1 MKTHPFTNTIR
12 FLLLALLL
20 PAWPTSA
27 ADAPQAARK
36 PNIIFI
42 LADDVG
48 LGETSYTGGDKF
60 KTPNIDALAKTG
72 TIFDTCYAMPL
83 CGPSRCALLTGRYPF
98 RTGLT
103 TNHSAKAIEP
113 GKEIMIPTVLKKA
126 GYVTAAAGKWG
137 QMNLGPAEWGFDES
151 VSARNGQ
158 YHGDSYVLNGKNT
171 PMPKGS
177 YMPDM
182 MHEFVAD
189 FMTRH
194 KDQPFFIYYPLIH
207 IHIPILPTPDS
218 KPDADK
224 DQLYADNIAYM
235 DKLVAKLMTE
245 LDRLKLRDNTLVVFA
260 GDNGSIRSP
269 GYTPVKGRQLSG
281 HKASLSEGGSRVPM
295 FVTWPG
301 TTPAGA
307 INHDLVDF
315 TDFFTTFA
323 EIAGAPLPPG
333 VAIDGRSFLP
343 QIKGEKGKPR
353 EWVYVE
359 LDGKSYACDA
369 RWKLT
374 NTGELLDLKDAPF
387 IEKPVPADTTDP
399 EPIAARKRLQA
410 VLAEHPAA
418 TGDGTTRGGG
428 KRKPK
433 AKPSDDE

>member
-1 MKTHPFTNTIR
+1 MNPHRLIKAIH
-12 FLLLALLL
+12 LLLAALLL
-20 PAWPTSA
+20 PAWFASA
-27 ADAPQAARK
+27 ADSLKGTRK

-48 LGETSYTGGDKF
+48 LGETSYTGADKF

-72 TIFDTCYAMPL
+72 TIFDTCYSMPL
-83 CGPSRCALLTGRYPF
+83 CGPSRCTLLTGRYPF
-98 RTGLT
+98 RTGLN

-158 YHGDSYVLNGKNT
+158 YRGTSYVLNGKNT
-171 PMPKGS
+171 RMPEDK
-177 YMPDM
+177 YMPDL

-189 FMTRH
+189 FMNRH

-207 IHIPILPTPDS
+207 VHIPILPTPDS

-235 DKLVAKLMTE
+235 DKLVAKLMAE

-269 GYTPVKGRQLSG
+269 GYTPVKGRLLSG
-281 HKASLSEGGSRVPM
+281 HKASLTEGGSRVPM

-301 TTPAGA
+301 TTPAGTV
-307 INHDLVDF
+307 NHDLVDF

-323 EIAGAPLPPG
+323 ELADAPLPPG

-359 LDGKSYACDA
+359 LDGKSYACD
-369 RWKLT
+369 RHWKLT
-374 NTGELLDLKDAPF
+374 NTGEFLDLEDAPF
-387 IEKPVPADTTDP
+387 VEKAVPADTTDP
-399 EPIAARKRLQA
+399 KAIAARTRLQA
-410 VLAEHPAA
+410 VLTEHPAA
-418 TGDGTTRGGG
+418 PGDGTTRGGG
-428 KRKPK
+428 KRPAK
-433 AKPSDDE
+433 AKAGEED